1 MVPAGAA
8 NADEAITR
16 GGEVK
21 TTEDRSAVV
30 GSEPASGGGDEV
42 KALSPAGSSP
52 AVAGSRSEGALTFG
66 GGDVSLIR
74 KAAALRVKYRKHP
87 ELVRIPVMQI
97 GAHPDNR
104 DGQGPSGSRCLELTG
119 KILKVGFD
127 AVEAD
132 SNGVL
137 IEQKPGGSHIRDAN
151 ARFADGDALLAPTSD
166 GLISYGTLSHS
177 TLNQLMRNIH
187 ARCAVG
193 SIHGGG
199 GDVFEEVAAS
209 TVVESDVSRI
219 VDSTGRLSIGL
230 LQQID
235 PAFASAIHSGLL
247 WEVLSSAIEE
257 EEPDGCAVIQ
267 AALNAKNGLFLVCHE
282 MQALSRLM
290 TLVGSPTVVG
300 KQNQWQF
307 VVGRMRETMP
317 QFCDDK
323 NFLDMY
329 AFVADMGAD
338 GSKFLHDLKE
348 FHQKF
353 VNPQVRRLRL
363 DAFAVANL
371 LPLEMPHLKVAFV
384 KHLYVEGKLAHGFCL
399 TPSIRYVKCLADT
412 TEGQTASA
420 VAEDILRFFHVTC
433 RAAIEKLDHGMRT
446 KFFGNLDKDIFAK
459 LANADDSS
467 GRESAVRMCGTAYH
481 KRLTRMVTGEK
492 VPAFTHGGGEMS
504 AGATSAAA
512 PTMQPKVIVYDEA
525 GRPLTRQDQIVTE
538 TLAEEYGW
546 SAFMQTSCMVDMV
559 EETCIKS
566 MILTH
571 IHLLHQQLPTITDEH
586 VKSIKGGTRGGGV
599 HVVAAKAMKE
609 GELRMAPLITGPS
622 SLSRLQ
628 QTQSSPYVLNVKV
641 QRKGAK
647 SEWFLTGQGNLP
659 PASTVVE
666 KGGKVVNQ
674 HAWASGHNPWP
685 LWHAKRVHLKEESNC
700 AFIDVDVRNVST
712 FQPTAAPTVVGATK
726 AEAFADNYDI
736 VVPVFVN
743 TQPLAEGEELRVLWT
758 AKALSSK
765 STRASQITW
774 ASQARTKLG
783 KQQRTK

>member
-1 MVPAGAA
+1 MASAVLDKPEGVV
-8 NADEAITR
+8 TR
-16 GGEVK
+16 GGGVQ
-21 TTEDRSAVV
+21 TQEDPSAVV
-30 GSEPASGGGDEV
+30 GSELASGGGGE
-42 KALSPAGSSP
+42 KGAAQTSSP
-52 AVAGSRSEGALTFG
+52 AVAGSRSEGALTCG
-66 GGDVSLIR
+66 GGEASLIR

-97 GAHPDNR
+97 GAHPENR

-119 KILKVGFD
+119 KILSVGFD

-137 IEQKPGGSHIRDAN
+137 VEQKPGSTHIRDAN
-151 ARFADGDALLAPTSD
+151 ARFADGDTLLASTSD

-187 ARCAVG
+187 ARCAIG
-193 SIHGGG
+193 TEGA
-199 GDVFEEVAAS
+199 DVFEEIAAS
-209 TVVESDVSRI
+209 TVVESQSVARI
-219 VDSTGRLSIGL
+219 VDSAGRLSPGL

-290 TLVGSPTVVG
+290 TLAGSPVVTG
-300 KQNQWQF
+300 KQNQWEF

-323 NFLDMY
+323 NFLDLY

-348 FHQKF
+348 LHQKF

-384 KHLYVEGKLAHGFCL
+384 KHLYVDGKLAHGFCL
-399 TPSIRYVKCLADT
+399 TPNTKGVKNLADT
-412 TEGQTASA
+412 AQGQFAA
-420 VAEDILRFFHVTC
+420 ALAEDVLRFFHVTC
-433 RAAIEKLDHGMRT
+433 RAAIEKLDHGMRI
-446 KFFGNLDKDIFAK
+446 KFLGNLDKDIFAK
-459 LANADDSS
+459 LTNADEPSV
-467 GRESAVRMCGTAYH
+467 RESAVRMCGVNYH
-481 KRLTRMVTGEK
+481 KRLTRMLVGEK
-492 VPAFTHGGGEMS
+492 VPAFTHGCGEMS
-504 AGATSAAA
+504 AGATSAGSA

-525 GRPLTRQDQIVTE
+525 GRPLTQQDKIVPDTRS
-538 TLAEEYGW
+538 EEYGW
-546 SAFMQTSCMVDMV
+546 SAFMQTSCMVDTV
-559 EETCIKS
+559 EETYFKS
-566 MILTH
+566 MILSH
-571 IHLLHQQLPTITDEH
+571 IHLLHQRLPTITDEH
-586 VKSIKGGTRGGGV
+586 LKIIKGGTRGGGV

-609 GELRMAPLITGPS
+609 GELCMAPLVTGAT
-622 SLSRLQ
+622 SLSRL
-628 QTQSSPYVLNVKV
+628 TLTPSAPYVLNVRV
-641 QRKGAK
+641 QHQGAK
-647 SEWFLTGQGNLP
+647 SEWCLLGQGNLP
-659 PASTVVE
+659 AASAAAE
-666 KGGKVVNQ
+666 KDGKVVSQ
-674 HAWASGHNPWP
+674 HAWVPGNNPWP
-685 LWHAKRVHLKEESNC
+685 LWHIKRVHVKEESNC
-700 AFIDVDVRNVST
+700 VFLDVDVRNVST
-712 FQPTAAPTVVGATK
+712 FQPAVAPTVAGAAK
-726 AEAFADNYDI
+726 AEAFADNYDV
-736 VVPVFVN
+736 VVPVLVN
-743 TQPLAEGEELRVLWT
+743 TKPLAEGEELQVFWT
-758 AKALSSK
+758 ARQLSSK
-765 STRASQITW
+765 ASKSSQITW